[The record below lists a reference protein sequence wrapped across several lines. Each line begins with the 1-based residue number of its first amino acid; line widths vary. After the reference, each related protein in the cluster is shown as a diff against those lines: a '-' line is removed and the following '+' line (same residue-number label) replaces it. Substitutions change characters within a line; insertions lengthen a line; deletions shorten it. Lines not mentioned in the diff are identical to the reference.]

1 MIEVCLRSGAPLD
14 DNEKRKISKKAV
26 KEDHLWY
33 KLVPDNIALCEFP
46 FSPPPLFKVWQQF
59 ILKGGQCE
67 NWRWNRPDIDWAS
80 SKTGIKITQYDP

>member
-1 MIEVCLRSGAPLD
+1 MIEVCLRSSAPLD

-46 FSPPPLFKVWQQF
+46 FSLPPLFKERQHFKRTNVKTEGESTDL
-59 ILKGGQCE
+59 ISIELPVKRALK
-67 NWRWNRPDIDWAS
+67 
-80 SKTGIKITQYDP
+80 